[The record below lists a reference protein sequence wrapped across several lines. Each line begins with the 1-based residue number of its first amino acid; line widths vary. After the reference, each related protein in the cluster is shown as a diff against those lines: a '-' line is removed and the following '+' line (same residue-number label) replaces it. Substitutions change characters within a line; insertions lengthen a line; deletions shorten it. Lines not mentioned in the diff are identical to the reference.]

1 MDMLL
6 RLAKAIPADGMTP
19 LSSGERYAA
28 VTFDDGY
35 QSVLQNAVPELE
47 VRKIPATIFVI
58 AGIIGRSPGWEGY
71 LENTMTLAQL
81 KELPSDLITL
91 GSHTITHPALPSIP
105 EVKAKSELA
114 DSRTKLQEL
123 LGRKIELFS
132 FPYGAF
138 EEKMIGWCK
147 EAGYERVFT
156 TLPYW
161 AFGDGNEFVTGR
173 VSVEP
178 ADWPVE
184 GLLMHAA
191 GQGEKGFR
199 VVDVW
204 TSQEAFQRFGE
215 KLTPIMQAVGVE
227 GPPEIYPAHAFV
239 SA

>member
-1 MDMLL
+1 MDTLV

-28 VTFDDGY
+28 VTFDDAY
-35 QSVLQNAVPELE
+35 QSVLQNAVPELV

-71 LENTMTLAQL
+71 LENTMTLAEL
-81 KELPSDLITL
+81 KELPADLITL
-91 GSHTITHPALPSIP
+91 GSHTITHPALPSIS
-105 EVKAKSELA
+105 EVQAKSELA
-114 DSRTKLQEL
+114 DSRTKLEAL

-138 EEKMIGWCK
+138 EEKMIRWCK

-178 ADWPVE
+178 DDWSIEFYLKLYGAYRWLP
-184 GLLMHAA
+184 
-191 GQGEKGFR
+191 
-199 VVDVW
+199 W
-204 TSQEAFQRFGE
+204 AFSVKRM
-215 KLTPIMQAVGVE
+215 LTLERSSGN
-227 GPPEIYPAHAFV
+227 
-239 SA
+239 